1 MQLKQNSRLARMV
14 CTVKILA
21 AYILTKLFYRRDD
34 ETIVLVGG
42 NLGEKYEDNAA
53 VFHQYIVRNYSEEM
67 KIYWMYDP
75 KFDYV
80 KKHGIPHAVPLG
92 SLRNYLLFFR
102 ASYSVHGH
110 SIIYDLAPFMD
121 RFIHLNKKTVMLH
134 ISHGIECFKKIL
146 IQKEDVPLLAR
157 CNYYNCASEYEYE
170 IKSKEWGMP
179 DEKLITTG
187 MARFDRLPANQPPAE
202 IKRILLMFTWREW
215 LFGLSEK
222 KFRESDY
229 FKATIGLLQSKELQ
243 SLILSEGVEL
253 RIILHP
259 FMKKYEKYFR
269 KDRRVRQHV
278 SFFSF
283 DELLIMDEVEQ
294 ADMLIT
300 DYSSIAWDFLY
311 MNKPIVFYTFDQE
324 DFVANRGTYLD
335 LDTDLFGYKAET
347 EKEVLSF
354 LSHIMIGRNYSNPY
368 FSMAASYIDFFDNR
382 NCERLANMLFSK
394 DFAVQSTDF
403 SDESSLT
410 DELPLVSAEAV
421 QYNCNK

>member
-1 MQLKQNSRLARMV
+1 MQLKQNSRLTRLF
-14 CTVKILA
+14 CTGKILA
-21 AYILTKLFYRRDD
+21 AYMLTKIFYRRDE

-53 VFHQYIVRNYSEEM
+53 VFHQYIVRNYSDRM
-67 KIYWMYDP
+67 KIHWMYDP

-80 KKHGIPHAVPLG
+80 KEQSIPNAVPLG
-92 SLRNYLLFFR
+92 SLRNYILFFR

-110 SIIYDLAPFMD
+110 SIIYDLAPFME
-121 RFIHLNKKTVMLH
+121 RFIFLNKKTVMLH

-157 CNYYNCASEYEYE
+157 CDYYNCASEYEYE
-170 IKSKEWGMP
+170 IKSNEWGIP
-179 DEKLITTG
+179 GEKLITTG
-187 MARFDRLPANQPPAE
+187 MARFDRLPANQPPEE

-215 LFGLSEK
+215 LFGLSEQE
-222 KFRESDY
+222 FQESDY
-229 FKATIGLLQSKELQ
+229 FKATIGLLQSEALQ
-243 SLILSEGVEL
+243 SLIVSEGVEL

-283 DELLIMDEVEQ
+283 DELLIMEEVEQ

-311 MNKPIVFYTFDQE
+311 MNKPIIFYTFDQE
-324 DFVANRGTYLD
+324 DFVSKRGTYLD
-335 LDTDLFGYKAET
+335 LDTDLFGYKAKT
-347 EKEVLSF
+347 EDAVLSF
-354 LSHIMIGRNYSNPY
+354 LSHIVQGRNFANPY
-368 FSMAASYIDFFDNR
+368 FYMSASYIDFFDNQ
-382 NCERLANMLFSK
+382 NCERLANMLFNRE
-394 DFAVQSTDF
+394 FAVESADF
-403 SDESSLT
+403 SDEYSHT
-410 DELPLVSAEAV
+410 DEFPLVSAKAV
-421 QYNCNK
+421 QYNYNK

>member
-1 MQLKQNSRLARMV
+1 MQLKQNSRLARLF

-21 AYILTKLFYRRDD
+21 AYILTKLFYRKDK

-53 VFHQYIVRNYSEEM
+53 VFHRYIVNNYSDRM
-67 KIYWMYDP
+67 KIHWMYDP

-80 KKHGIPHAVPLG
+80 KKQSIPDAVPLG

-110 SIIYDLAPFMD
+110 SIIYDLAPFME
-121 RFIHLNKKTVMLH
+121 RFIFWNKKTVMLH

-157 CNYYNCASEYEYE
+157 CDYYNCASDYEYG
-170 IKSKEWGMP
+170 IKSKEWGIP

-187 MARFDRLPANQPPAE
+187 MARFDRLPANQPTAE

-215 LFGLSEK
+215 LFGLTE
-222 KFRESDY
+222 REFQKSDY
-229 FKATIGLLQSKELQ
+229 FKATIGLLQSEELQ
-243 SLILSEGVEL
+243 SLIVSEGVEL

-311 MNKPIVFYTFDQE
+311 MNKPIIFYTFDQE
-324 DFVANRGTYLD
+324 DFVSNRGTYLD
-335 LDTDLFGYKAET
+335 LDTDLFGYKADT
-347 EKEVLSF
+347 EEEVLSF
-354 LSHIMIGRNYSNPY
+354 LSHIMRDKEFSNPY
-368 FSMAASYIDFFDNR
+368 FHLATSYIDFFDQQ
-382 NCERLANMLFSK
+382 NCERLASALFSRH
-394 DFAVQSTDF
+394 FTIQSTDF
-403 SDESSLT
+403 SDVTATS